1 MMTITLILIF
11 IAVLAY
17 VVICLIVRN
26 DVETRIKRYNEE
38 TLLKEGIV
46 DTSLVTKLKNKEKT
60 IVTLGVIAWPLYF
73 LFCVGASF
81 GSDVYNLLLGDNYEN
96 RIATWF
102 I

>member
-1 MMTITLILIF
+1 MIIITVSIIL

-17 VVICLIVRN
+17 VVTCLMVRN

-38 TLLKEGIV
+38 TLWKEGIV
-46 DTSLVTKLKNKEKT
+46 DNTLVAKLRNNKKT
-60 IVTLGVIAWPLYF
+60 IVTFGVIAWPLYF
-73 LFCVGASF
+73 LFCIGAAF
-81 GSDVYNLLLGDNYEN
+81 GSDIYDLLVGDNYEN

>member
-1 MMTITLILIF
+1 MIIITVGLIL

-17 VVICLIVRN
+17 VVTCLMVKD

-38 TLLKEGIV
+38 TLWKEGIV
-46 DTSLVTKLKNKEKT
+46 DNTLVTKLRNNKKT
-60 IVTLGVIAWPLYF
+60 IVTFGVIAWPLYF
-73 LFCVGASF
+73 LFCVGASL

-102 I
+102 V